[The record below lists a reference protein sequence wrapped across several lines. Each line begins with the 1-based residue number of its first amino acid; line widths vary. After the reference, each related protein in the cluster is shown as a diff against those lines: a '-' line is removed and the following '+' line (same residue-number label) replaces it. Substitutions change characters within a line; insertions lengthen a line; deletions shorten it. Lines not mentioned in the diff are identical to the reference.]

1 MAGGGASSEA
11 EDHAGF
17 HELHGFEGSDFLE
30 VVLGWSMRRR
40 RWRLGFFN
48 GFFRRGEMGE
58 GDLHFVG
65 RGRKKDEIFGGFE
78 GGLR

>member
-1 MAGGGASSEA
+1 MAGGRAGSEA

-17 HELHGFEGSDFLE
+17 HELHGFEGGDFLE
-30 VVLGWSMRRR
+30 VVLGWSMRRSR
-40 RWRLGFFN
+40 RGLEFFH
-48 GFFRRGEMGE
+48 GFFRRGEMVE

-65 RGRKKDEIFGGFE
+65 RGRKKDEVFGGLQ